1 MSSRLVGC
9 SIKLSFLASFVL
21 PVIGQ
26 TQADSIAGLEPVVVT
41 VTRQSGKSV
50 LRAPFALSVMRPDSA
65 RPGQRH
71 TAIDESL
78 ALVPGLSVTNRNN
91 PSQDPRLSIRGYG
104 SRSTF
109 GVRGVRVL
117 RDGMPLTLPDG
128 QTPLDYLSLETVG
141 AIEVMRGAASA
152 LYGNAGGGVIDF
164 RSPAPPSVPISA
176 RFGQWLGANR
186 FSRTSAA
193 IGGTSSRFY
202 YQGDAT
208 YSRSDGTRLHSR
220 QRATSGFG
228 RLGTSVGTT
237 AIVLTALG
245 LNNPLAENP
254 GALTLAELLADPSMP
269 DALSLRRNARK
280 AARQIQVG
288 LSVSHPIG
296 NGDVGAS
303 VFEGARTLDNPLT
316 FAIVE
321 VGRHT
326 LGASAHAS
334 QKLSLFG
341 MDNVVIVGTDLQSQN
356 DLRRNFTT
364 CADTIPL
371 KAPTATCPSIASER
385 GSVTLDQR
393 ELVSSS
399 GLYVSD
405 DIAFGSRFS
414 ATAGIRA
421 DHFRFEVKDRLIGLS
436 NPDDSGNRSMGA
448 ISPVIG
454 AVFRIAPT
462 HSVYSNVATAFETPT
477 ATELGNHADGSA
489 GINQSLR
496 PQRSTTT
503 ELGLKGRF
511 ASWASY
517 DVAAYATRVRE
528 ELVPFEIPAS
538 NGRRY
543 FRNAGRTTRH
553 GIEAGGQGTYR
564 ALSLMAAYEYS
575 AFRFDSY
582 STGTLVYNGNVI
594 PGVPRNRVQAALK
607 ASNDVGFVVI
617 EGEKAGAVFLD
628 DANSARAPGY
638 SVTSLRFGGGIP
650 LGASRMSMSAGIQNL
665 LDTHYAGSVTVN
677 AARGK
682 FFEPATARNFFVGV
696 SIQRSS
702 GKR

>member
-1 MSSRLVGC
+1 MSSCLVGP
-9 SIKLSFLASFVL
+9 SIKLSFLASLVL
-21 PVIGQ
+21 PVVA
-26 TQADSIAGLEPVVVT
+26 QAQSDSIAALEPVVVT
-41 VTRQSGKSV
+41 VTRESGKSI

-78 ALVPGLSVTNRNN
+78 SLVPGLTVTNRNN

-176 RFGQWLGANR
+176 MLGQWLGANR

-193 IGGTSSRFY
+193 IGGTSSKFY
-202 YQGDAT
+202 YQGDAA

-228 RLGTSVGTT
+228 RIGTSVRNTE
-237 AIVLTALG
+237 IVLTALG
-245 LNNPLAENP
+245 LDNPLAENP
-254 GALTLAELLADPSMP
+254 GALTLAELRADPSMP

-288 LSVSHPIG
+288 LSATHPIG
-296 NGDVGAS
+296 NGDFGAS

-316 FAIVE
+316 FAIIE

-326 LGASAHAS
+326 YGASAHAS

-341 MDNVVIVGTDLQSQN
+341 MDNVVVAGTDLQSQN
-356 DLRRNFTT
+356 DLRQNFTT

-371 KAPTATCPSIASER
+371 KAPTATCPSIANER

-393 ELVSSS
+393 ELVSST
-399 GLYVSD
+399 GLYFSD
-405 DIAFGSRFS
+405 DVAFGSRLG

-421 DHFRFEVKDRLIGLS
+421 DHIHFEVKDRLISQS
-436 NPDDSGNRSMGA
+436 NPDDSGERSMDA

-454 AVFRIAPT
+454 AVFRIAAT
-462 HSVYSNVATAFETPT
+462 HSIYSNLATAFETPT
-477 ATELGNHADGSA
+477 ATELGNHPDGSA
-489 GINQSLR
+489 GINQSLN
-496 PQRSTTT
+496 PQRSTTA
-503 ELGLKGRF
+503 ELGLKGRV

-517 DVAAYATRVRE
+517 DVAAYATRVTD

-538 NGRRY
+538 KGRRY
-543 FRNAGRTTRH
+543 FRNAGRTTRR

-582 STGTLVYNGNVI
+582 RTGTLVYDDNVI
-594 PGVPRNRVQAALK
+594 PGVPRNRAQAALK
-607 ASNDVGFVVI
+607 ASGDVGFVVI
-617 EGEKAGAVFLD
+617 EGEKAGAVYLD
-628 DANSARAPGY
+628 DANSAKGPGY
-638 SVTSLRFGGGIP
+638 SVASLRFGGDLP
-650 LGASRMSMSAGIQNL
+650 VRASRLSVSAGIQNL
-665 LDTHYAGSVTVN
+665 FDKHYAASVAIN

-682 FFEPATARNFFVGV
+682 FFEPAATRNFFVGV
-696 SIQRSS
+696 SIQGSTT
-702 GKR
+702 KR